1 MLFAFCILSCNY
13 QDSKA
18 VHTVTVLDGC
28 MYLVIGECLPFKLK
42 CTAHHD
48 SWDLIWQ
55 AWIAAARHLFGWCI
69 SNRQS
74 HYFQSTSSPHLLI
87 VNFRHMTRLLLRL
100 KVFGGGF
107 ANIFSCSL
115 FLTSI
120 YLKEARLFISRN
132 IWQIFVTDTWGIHR
146 DPRVVWSIKLRNNH
160 FWWGKSNALFCHTL
174 VSHFKYKVRH
184 ISKSTLMRM
193 LGAKNNISLL
203 KCLYER
209 VLWEK
214 VTIVSVM
221 VCLSHL
227 ATWTIY
233 STIINI
239 KNSRVW

>member
-1 MLFAFCILSCNY
+1 
-13 QDSKA
+13 
-18 VHTVTVLDGC
+18 

-55 AWIAAARHLFGWCI
+55 AWIAAARHLFRWCI

-132 IWQIFVTDTWGIHR
+132 IWADLCDRH
-146 DPRVVWSIKLRNNH
+146 LRN
-160 FWWGKSNALFCHTL
+160 SQ
-174 VSHFKYKVRH
+174 R
-184 ISKSTLMRM
+184 STGGVKHKAKKQSLLMR
-193 LGAKNNISLL
+193 KI
-203 KCLYER
+203 KR
-209 VLWEK
+209 FVLPYP
-214 VTIVSVM
+214 
-221 VCLSHL
+221 CLSL
-227 ATWTIY
+227 
-233 STIINI
+233 
-239 KNSRVW
+239 